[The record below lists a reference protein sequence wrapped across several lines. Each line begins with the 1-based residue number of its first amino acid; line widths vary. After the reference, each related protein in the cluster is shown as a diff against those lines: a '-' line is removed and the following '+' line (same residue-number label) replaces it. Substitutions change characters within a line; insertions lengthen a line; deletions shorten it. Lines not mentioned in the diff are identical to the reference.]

1 MTRKFLEVFGLASA
15 RDPPD
20 IEKLEDAGLLEKP
33 TIEIDLDGVLAI
45 SDEDA
50 VELAEEF
57 EHD

>member
-1 MTRKFLEVFGLASA
+1 VFGLASP

-20 IEKLEDAGLLEKP
+20 IEKLEDAGLMEKP
-33 TIEIDLDGVLAI
+33 TIEIDLDGVLGI